1 MKSYLYPRLNLDISF
16 VDLAFGLFPWLSK
29 SSVQSP
35 SILQDFSQNHKQVLV
50 TLSVRTAFDLWLQA
64 LNFPKGTEVL
74 MSAINIRDMQEIV
87 KNHGLIP
94 VPVDIN
100 LDTLAPDIEL
110 LGSLISQKSRV
121 FVVAHLFGSIIDL
134 EPIVNI
140 CQKHQILLVE
150 DCAQAFCGT
159 NYYGASSA
167 DVSLFSFGPI
177 KSSTALGGAIVC
189 IKDSTIAE
197 KMVTLAAEYSCR
209 SELWFGKRIWK
220 YLGLKTLSIP
230 QVYVHLISLMKLLGF
245 DIDITIN
252 SLTRG
257 FASGDLFTKIR
268 YRPPQMM
275 LQLLWR
281 RLNNLDNSR
290 FQKREDKARLLISQ
304 LDPEIVYPGSK
315 TAFHSFWV
323 FPILVNKPDSLM
335 TKLRAEG
342 FDATRGNTSLTHFS
356 NLPETELLKVKNL
369 FTAKQLSEQILYL
382 PVYANMR
389 DTNIIR
395 LAGLINQFSG
405 KISDKSRKNPPS
417 VNGIC

>member
-1 MKSYLYPRLNLDISF
+1 
-16 VDLAFGLFPWLSK
+16 
-29 SSVQSP
+29 
-35 SILQDFSQNHKQVLV
+35 
-50 TLSVRTAFDLWLQA
+50 
-64 LNFPKGTEVL
+64 
-74 MSAINIRDMQEIV
+74 EIV

-121 FVVAHLFGSIIDL
+121 FVVAHLFGSTIDL
-134 EPIVNI
+134 EPIVEI
-140 CQKHQILLVE
+140 CQKHQIILVE

-177 KSSTALGGAIVC
+177 KSCTALGGAIAC
-189 IKDSTIAE
+189 IQDSTIAE
-197 KMVTLAAEYSCR
+197 KMVTLAAEYPSR
-209 SELWFGKRIWK
+209 SEFWFCQRVLK
-220 YLGLKTLSIP
+220 YWGLKLLSIP
-230 QVYVHLISLMKLLGF
+230 QVYVFLIWFMKLLGF
-245 DIDITIN
+245 DIDVTIN

-268 YRPPQMM
+268 YRPPLRM

-281 RLNNLDNSR
+281 RLNNLDNSY
-290 FQKREDKARLLISQ
+290 FQKREDKARLLISH
-304 LDPEIVYPGSK
+304 LAPEIVYPGSK

-323 FPILVNKPDSLM
+323 FPILVDNPDSLM
-335 TKLRAEG
+335 IKLRAEG

-356 NLPETELLKVKNL
+356 IFPETELSKVKNL

-382 PVYANMR
+382 PVYANMP
-389 DTNIIR
+389 DSDIIR
-395 LAGLINQFSG
+395 LAELINQY
-405 KISDKSRKNPPS
+405 KQEHECYK
-417 VNGIC
+417 